1 MSIRTFW
8 TPGER
13 KRGHVHLGEA
23 YRTFGNA
30 NADRWESGREKSMQ
44 SARNRGGRDRPHRPH
59 SLHRRQN
66 HVASTAWVSCG
77 CGQSR
82 DDADGRNRVPN
93 ATVRANSL
101 KSGEGTAA
109 DGADAS
115 VPPYSAPASGM
126 EHTYD
131 AATNAMTAIDVKGT
145 LQIAGLDVANGR
157 IPGVQCIH
165 PLILISC
172 LGQ

>member
-1 MSIRTFW
+1 MQTLIDGNQDGKRACRAPE
-8 TPGER
+8 TP
-13 KRGHVHLGEA
+13 RGR
-23 YRTFGNA
+23 Y
-30 NADRWESGREKSMQ
+30 
-44 SARNRGGRDRPHRPH
+44 RPHRPH

-131 AATNAMTAIDVKGT
+131 AATNAMTAIDVNRSLRAAT
-145 LQIAGLDVANGR
+145 
-157 IPGVQCIH
+157 
-165 PLILISC
+165 
-172 LGQ
+172 